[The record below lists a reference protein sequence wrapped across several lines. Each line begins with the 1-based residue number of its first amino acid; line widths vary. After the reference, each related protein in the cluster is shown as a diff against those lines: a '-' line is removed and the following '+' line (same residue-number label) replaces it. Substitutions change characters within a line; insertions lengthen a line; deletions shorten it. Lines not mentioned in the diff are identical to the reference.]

1 MKKILFAA
9 AILSVAASAGTA
21 AAQSPIPFSVG
32 GRADYV
38 IPTGDFKDVADNGVA
53 FGAEASLGV
62 ARGLGIYG
70 SYSYATFGSTT
81 NDDADAVDKGF
92 SAGVTAAIPTG
103 SARVRPYIGGGAV
116 FHQLELS
123 GRDEGI
129 DNKTGF
135 EVGGGLAVDIAP
147 GLVLSPSVGY
157 RRYEA
162 EVPVA
167 LGLAESSL
175 NVEYFSA
182 GLGLSI
188 AF

>member
-1 MKKILFAA
+1 MKKVLFAA
-9 AILSVAASAGTA
+9 VALGVAASAGTA

-38 IPTGDFKDVADNGVA
+38 IPTGDFKDVAENGVS
-53 FGAEASLGV
+53 FGASASVGV
-62 ARGLGIYG
+62 ARGLGVYG
-70 SYSYATFGSTT
+70 SYDYATFGSTT
-81 NDDADAVDKGF
+81 NEDADAVDKGF
-92 SAGVTAAIPTG
+92 SAGITAAIPTG

-116 FHQLELS
+116 FHQLEVDGS
-123 GRDEGI
+123 DQGI
-129 DNKTGF
+129 DSKTGF
-135 EVGGGLAVDIAP
+135 ELGGGLAFDVAP

-162 EVPVA
+162 KLPVA

-182 GLGLSI
+182 GVGLSI